1 MSMADG
7 KREAEPPLRKFR
19 IRVERFAGGGSKV
32 VTVRAVNRA
41 SAWSLAAAKVDDPDD
56 IWRMTM
62 LRDNGRRLRTGLD
75 LPDGEPDFYG
85 GVPVDEAVEQAHAP
99 RLYVEQWPSVDVR
112 GLDQASRLYRFDFF
126 MFTEVIAGTFAFAR
140 NRTEAWSMAA
150 FEEAV
155 GQISALWLTD
165 VGATTVGH
173 RPDWLGDPDAD
184 ERVTWDGEQLRIYED
199 IPYGGVTVDLADAE
213 EAIDVGSILVMRQR
227 AEEAERREDE
237 RRIRE
242 IPNLVAI
249 VLGGDSG
256 IGRMVA
262 EVLSGE
268 GVKVAI
274 VGPDQ
279 EDLETAAAEIR
290 VETRAQVLAVAADV
304 DRDDDVQAMATRV
317 RDRHGRIDIVINETR
332 TEADY
337 DEDALWQEVDRL
349 GRAVFGLGSGE
360 FGSGEETL
368 WETTDREETLEQLTE
383 SIRRDLQFLQSPRV
397 KTFVL
402 RPDV

>member
-7 KREAEPPLRKFR
+7 IREAEPPLRKFR

-75 LPDGEPDFYG
+75 LPDGEPDFHG

-126 MFTEVIAGTFAFAR
+126 MFTEVIAGTFAYAR

-173 RPDWLGDPDAD
+173 RPDWLGDPDED

-199 IPYGGVTVDLADAE
+199 IPYGGVTADLTDADG
-213 EAIDVGSILVMRQR
+213 AIDIGSILMMRQR
-227 AEEAERREDE
+227 AEETERREEE
-237 RRIRE
+237 RRMRE
-242 IPNLVAI
+242 IPNLVGHRPGWRLRRRAD
-249 VLGGDSG
+249 GGGGARRRRS
-256 IGRMVA
+256 
-262 EVLSGE
+262 E
-268 GVKVAI
+268 G
-274 VGPDQ
+274 
-279 EDLETAAAEIR
+279 
-290 VETRAQVLAVAADV
+290 
-304 DRDDDVQAMATRV
+304 
-317 RDRHGRIDIVINETR
+317 RDRRSGPGGTGDGGRGDPR
-332 TEADY
+332 GDWRSGAGGGC
-337 DEDALWQEVDRL
+337 RRRPRR
-349 GRAVFGLGSGE
+349 GRAGHGDAGTRSPWADRYRDQRNPDGS
-360 FGSGEETL
+360 
-368 WETTDREETLEQLTE
+368 
-383 SIRRDLQFLQSPRV
+383 
-397 KTFVL
+397 
-402 RPDV
+402 